1 MDNLLLVK
9 DLKTCQEL
17 QSLGCKL
24 LKQENDMYV
33 LVNCSNKLNYND
45 YKDRVIFTN
54 RLTF

>member
-45 YKDRVIFTN
+45 FKDRVIFTN
-54 RLTF
+54 RLKF

>member
-1 MDNLLLVK
+1 MDKLILCK
-9 DLKTCQEL
+9 DETTALEL
-17 QSLGCKL
+17 QRLGCKL

-54 RLTF
+54 RLKF